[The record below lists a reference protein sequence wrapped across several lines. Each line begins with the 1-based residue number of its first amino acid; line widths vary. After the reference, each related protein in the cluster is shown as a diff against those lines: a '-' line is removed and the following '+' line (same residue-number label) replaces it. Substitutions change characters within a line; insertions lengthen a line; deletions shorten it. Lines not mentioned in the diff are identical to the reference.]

1 MGFDRGPHGVDM
13 GPTKGYRM
21 WYVVCGMWHVAC
33 GMWCVVCGMWYVV
46 CGMWYAPMEIRICT
60 KANVAIQILQSLGGY
75 LGKLHD
81 SITKLQFS
89 FSSLV
94 EIRVFQ
100 KPYVAIVEPMAG

>member
-1 MGFDRGPHGVDM
+1 
-13 GPTKGYRM
+13 M
-21 WYVVCGMWHVAC
+21 WYVVCGMWHV
-33 GMWCVVCGMWYVV
+33 VCGVWYVV

-89 FSSLV
+89 FSPLM
-94 EIRVFQ
+94 EIRIFQ
-100 KPYVAIVEPMAG
+100 KTLCGNRRAHGWIAWIR